1 MNQTSRGLRD
11 IAGEIVLVAGGGR
24 AILLQIAH
32 PAVGR
37 GVADHSDFASRPLDR
52 LKATLTYVYA
62 VVYGSPEE
70 VAIVRQRV
78 NRAHAPVHSAEEA
91 GGHPYDA
98 YDPQLQLWVAA
109 TLYETAVTMYQCVF
123 GPLDEES
130 AERIYQDYASI
141 GTALQVPHEIWPADR
156 HAFRRYWESMLPR
169 LGADEATQ
177 RVANDLLH
185 ASNSPWWLRAA
196 MPLGRLLTV
205 GLLSPDLRSSFA
217 LPWPRRA
224 QRRFDRWMRFTAA
237 VYPRLPPRMR
247 HRLRDHY
254 LAELRA
260 DLHAAP
266 CTASAKGTPSARGT
280 PGTRGDTEQRQSF
293 PF

>member
-24 AILLQIAH
+24 AILMQIAH

-62 VVYGSPEE
+62 VVYGSPDE
-70 VAIVRQRV
+70 VALVRQRV
-78 NRAHAPVHSAEEA
+78 NRAHAPVHSAHEA
-91 GGHPYDA
+91 AGHPYDA
-98 YDPQLQLWVAA
+98 YDPELQLWVAA
-109 TLYETAVTMYQCVF
+109 TLYETAVTLYQRVF
-123 GPLDEES
+123 GRLDEES
-130 AERIYQDYASI
+130 ADRIYQDYASI
-141 GTALQVPHEIWPADR
+141 GTALQVPQEIWPADR
-156 HAFRRYWESMLPR
+156 RAFGQYWESMLPR

-177 RVANDLLH
+177 RVANDLLR
-185 ASNSPWWLRAA
+185 ASSSPWWLRLA
-196 MPLGRLLTV
+196 MPLGRLMTI

-224 QRRFDRWMRFTAA
+224 QRSFDRWMRFTAA
-237 VYPRLPPRMR
+237 VYPRLPRWVR

-254 LAELRA
+254 LAQLRA
-260 DLHAAP
+260 D
-266 CTASAKGTPSARGT
+266 ARLV
-280 PGTRGDTEQRQSF
+280 PG
-293 PF
+293 P